1 MIFSFFLIL
10 LSNVL
15 ETIQKEKCEIYINLA
30 DECRTVVWLVV
41 NKQMIIDYDGNYRL
55 IILLKKKTKA
65 KKGTVNRQ

>member
-1 MIFSFFLIL
+1 MQ
-10 LSNVL
+10 NV
-15 ETIQKEKCEIYINLA
+15 CVA
-30 DECRTVVWLVV
+30 VWLVASNKLV